1 VSKIVLDASAV
12 LAIIQQE
19 SGHEKLTLSLLDGAL
34 CSSVNLAEVQAKLV
48 TRGWASRE
56 AWDDAT
62 SAIDEVVP
70 FEAQQAKTA
79 GDLIVQTRPLG
90 LSLGDR
96 ACLALGITVN
106 APVYTTEKIWKKLNL
121 GIPIHVIR

>member
-1 VSKIVLDASAV
+1 V
-12 LAIIQQE
+12 LAIIHRE
-19 SGHEKLTLSLLDGAL
+19 PGHEKLTLSLLDGSL
-34 CSSVNLAEVQAKLV
+34 CGSVNLAEVQAKLV
-48 TRGWASRE
+48 TRGWASDE

-62 SAIDEVVP
+62 SAIDEVAP

-96 ACLALGITVN
+96 ACLALGIAVN
-106 APVYTTEKIWKKLNL
+106 APVYTTEKVWKKLNL